1 MINSFDEYDDPG
13 LNEDQDSSTKII
25 TDKTLEEI
33 IRETAE
39 KTAASFYKKLLDHE
53 KTAREKKKEN
63 LIKRTEELFRSYRSI
78 KLLIESDDEITPEE
92 IADMRFKLV
101 QDMLTN
107 RTKTENEI
115 LEQAKS
121 RETRRKNI
129 ERFERAVDLC
139 EKDLTLTGSETRIRA
154 IKYAKAYY
162 METEPITIEQLAE
175 KEFTSERTVYR
186 SLACAYEMVAGYLEM
201 MI

>member
-1 MINSFDEYDDPG
+1 MISSFDEYDDPG
-13 LNEDQDSSTKII
+13 LNEGQDSSTKII

-39 KTAASFYKKLLDHE
+39 QTAKAFFARLLQHE
-53 KTAREKKKEN
+53 KTAKEKKKEK

-92 IADMRFKLV
+92 IADMRF
-101 QDMLTN
+101 
-107 RTKTENEI
+107 KTENEI